1 MNENGSPN
9 FNQFQRDPGA
19 PIHLGGEGSQQ
30 GFNNPENSMPE
41 TRPMIDHQQSM
52 VSNHTHPPQPA
63 HIPTSEQNHV
73 QEQVPRV
80 DHLPR
85 VDHGPRM
92 DQMIKVEHGRSDPV
106 ARVDQEIKSEPLSPL
121 PSDPAMQAILA
132 YFRKHNLTE
141 TENKLK
147 DELKKREV
155 AAPIVPQVSDPEVG
169 NVLAAYRSDGDPSS
183 YESAYR

>member
-1 MNENGSPN
+1 MNEDGSPN

-19 PIHLGGEGSQQ
+19 PIHSGGDGSQQ
-30 GFNNPENSMPE
+30 GFNNPENSMPD
-41 TRPMIDHQQSM
+41 TRSMMDHHSSI
-52 VSNHTHPPQPA
+52 VPNHTHPPQSA
-63 HIPTSEQNHV
+63 LIPTS
-73 QEQVPRV
+73 
-80 DHLPR
+80 
-85 VDHGPRM
+85 DHGPRM
-92 DQMIKVEHGRSDPV
+92 DQMTKVEHGRPDPV
-106 ARVDQEIKSEPLSPL
+106 ARVDQEIKSEPQSPL

-147 DELKKREV
+147 DEVKKREA
-155 AAPIVPQVSDPEVG
+155 AAPIVAQASDPEVG